1 MKFLLLILILF
12 LGLNTVDAQTSGWQ
26 STGTEVLVPA
36 GNENSGILEVRIFP
50 NPVTDKRVNIELAD
64 QAIQELRITN
74 IAGSVIY
81 SKRFQA
87 PVTKHQIVLENVP
100 SGVYLLRVISENNLT
115 RTSKLMVRN
124 Q

>member
-12 LGLNTVDAQTSGWQ
+12 LGFNTLDAQTSGWQ
-26 STGTEVLVPA
+26 TIGTEVLLPA
-36 GNENSGILEVRIFP
+36 GNEITGMFEVRIFP
-50 NPVTDKRVNIELAD
+50 NPVTDKRVNIELTD

-74 IAGSVIY
+74 IAGSVIF

-87 PVTKHQIVLENVP
+87 PVTKHQIVLDNVP
-100 SGVYLLRVISENNLT
+100 SGVYLIRVVSDSNLS
-115 RTSKLMVRN
+115 RTSKFMVRN

>member
-1 MKFLLLILILF
+1 MKFLLLILVLF
-12 LGLNTVDAQTSGWQ
+12 LGFNTLDAQTSGWQ
-26 STGTEVLVPA
+26 STGTEVLAPS
-36 GNENSGILEVRIFP
+36 GNEISSMLEVRIFP
-50 NPVTDKRVNIELAD
+50 NPVTDRRVNIELTD

-74 IAGSVIY
+74 IAGSVIF

-87 PVTKHQIVLENVP
+87 PVNKHQIVLENVP
-100 SGVYLLRVISENNLT
+100 NGVYLIRVISESNLS

>member
-1 MKFLLLILILF
+1 MKILLLILILF
-12 LGLNTVDAQTSGWQ
+12 LGFSNTDAQTSGWQ
-26 STGTEVLVPA
+26 STGGEALAPA
-36 GNENSGILEVRIFP
+36 GNEINSMLEVRIFP

-74 IAGSVIY
+74 IAGSVIF
-81 SKRFQA
+81 SKLFQA
-87 PVTKHQIVLENVP
+87 PVTKHQIVLDNVP
-100 SGVYLLRVISENNLT
+100 NGVYLIRVVSDNNLS